1 MHHDEGGAG
10 TVPAE
15 LVLVLRGG
23 GEMLEA
29 AWMLRTKC
37 TKRALVEHQGTR
49 ECRLFTLN
57 LKETSGKG

>member
-1 MHHDEGGAG
+1 MMRAG
-10 TVPAE
+10 RIPAE
-15 LVLVLRGG
+15 LVLRGSCRGG

-37 TKRALVEHQGTR
+37 TKRALVGHQGTR